1 MENPFRAELTR
12 QILWNW
18 LKRSFAP
25 AIPFNLHSSCYGTDI
40 KKVALTLPGFWN
52 QFCEK
57 KIMRWMN
64 RRETALTE
72 LWEEINVDWGEGR
85 RSNFETIDKYN
96 KILKMRKIKKKEKKM
111 LIKVKE
117 GRMGE
122 RTLTLTGKE
131 LKK

>member
-1 MENPFRAELTR
+1 
-12 QILWNW
+12 
-18 LKRSFAP
+18 
-25 AIPFNLHSSCYGTDI
+25 
-40 KKVALTLPGFWN
+40 
-52 QFCEK
+52 
-57 KIMRWMN
+57 MRWMN